1 MQAMV
6 ACWEDATMPRD
17 RWRATLDGGRKLDK
31 AKLIRRGAGKPDT
44 NIRCT
49 LTYGSGETIT
59 ADIKLREYG
68 GWLELTHGG
77 GHQTFSLV
85 SSPRN
90 FGGLQWY
97 ALCPRTRRRVRVLS
111 RPLGATFFGSRH
123 AWGRSAAYASQFLDP
138 MGRAWRIKAKVKAR
152 LIEMRTRTNGTWRS
166 SRKGMRWK
174 TYAKWEARFDAA
186 EDALDAHWW
195 LALARLMKRP

>member
-1 MQAMV
+1 
-6 ACWEDATMPRD
+6 MPRD
-17 RWRATLDGGRKLDK
+17 RQRVTLESGPKLDL

-49 LTYGSGETIT
+49 LTYASGETVT

-68 GWLELTHGG
+68 GRLELSFGG
-77 GHQTFSLV
+77 RQQAFSLV
-85 SSPRN
+85 SSPRH

-97 ALCPRTRRRVRVLS
+97 AVCPRTRRRVRVLF

-138 MGRAWRIKAKVKAR
+138 MGRAWRTKAKVKAR
-152 LIEMRTRTNGTWRS
+152 LLGDADPDEWDLPPKP
-166 SRKGMRWK
+166 KGMRWS
-174 TYAKWEARFDAA
+174 TYERWEAKYDVA
-186 EDALDAHWW
+186 EDALDLHCTF
-195 LALARLMKRP
+195 ALARLLERGT